1 MVATAEHDPMA
12 KKKKSEVRKHTAML
26 RVDEE
31 ARELATKAAS
41 LMGMSLADYA
51 SAVLKKTAD
60 RDLFREAKK
69 ITGEGEK

>member
-1 MVATAEHDPMA
+1 MAIMAGHDPMA
-12 KKKKSEVRKHTAML
+12 KKKSEARKHTAMI

-31 ARELATKAAS
+31 ARERATKAAS

-60 RDLFREAKK
+60 RDLLREAKK